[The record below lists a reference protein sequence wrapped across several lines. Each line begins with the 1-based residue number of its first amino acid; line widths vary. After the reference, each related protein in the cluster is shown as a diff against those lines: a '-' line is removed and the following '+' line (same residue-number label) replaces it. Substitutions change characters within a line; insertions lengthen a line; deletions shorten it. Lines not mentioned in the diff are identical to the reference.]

1 MSSGYN
7 AHIVPGASYRA
18 RKEYKKLGCVAINVA
33 HPIFS
38 RFFEK
43 FLSLLFYWR

>member
-1 MSSGYN
+1 MYSGNN
-7 AHIVPGASYRA
+7 ARIAPGASYWA

-38 RFFEK
+38 GFWKSF
-43 FLSLLFYWR
+43 